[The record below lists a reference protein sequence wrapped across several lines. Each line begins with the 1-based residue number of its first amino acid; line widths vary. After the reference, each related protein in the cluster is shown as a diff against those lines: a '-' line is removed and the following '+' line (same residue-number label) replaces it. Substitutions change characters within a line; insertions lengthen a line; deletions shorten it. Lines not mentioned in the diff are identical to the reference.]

1 METGNTEIHGDRK
14 YRDTWRQELL
24 RYMKRQ
30 EIQRYMETG
39 NEIQKY
45 TETGNTEIYGDK
57 KYRIPW
63 RQEIKRYM

>member
-1 METGNTEIHGDRK
+1 
-14 YRDTWRQELL
+14 
-24 RYMKRQ
+24 
-30 EIQRYMETG
+30 METG